1 MRIRVMTLATIACLG
16 VAPGSSAK
24 ETLEVLITSPDGQ
37 RHQSLQ
43 ELGKA
48 FDVYDSGAIAGP
60 SSVREYSAIRCDSAW
75 GAVKYRV
82 PLASGPGYRLQAD
95 GEQLRLQLLQHSVVS
110 EDVNIAAMEVHC
122 FDSGP
127 RAVIHALGE
136 VTLERDNAQSQRL
149 QLANGYMLEFRYH
162 PDGSDM
168 TEGEG
173 TGAIAEAAAEGTDG
187 AVNGGASQQ
196 ADSGMATDEE
206 G

>member
-1 MRIRVMTLATIACLG
+1 MTLATIACLG
-16 VAPGSSAK
+16 AMPGASAK
-24 ETLEVLITSPDGQ
+24 ETLEVLITTPDGQ

-75 GAVKYRV
+75 GAIKYRV
-82 PLASGPGYRLQAD
+82 PLASGPGYRLQAE

-122 FDSGP
+122 FDLGP
-127 RAVIHALGE
+127 KAVTHALGE
-136 VTLERDNAQSQRL
+136 VTLKRDNAQSQRL
-149 QLANGYMLEFRYH
+149 QLASGYMLEFRYH

-168 TEGEG
+168 MTGEG
-173 TGAIAEAAAEGTDG
+173 IGVSAEAAAEGTEGTEG
-187 AVNGGASQQ
+187 AVSGEASRQ
-196 ADSGMATDEE
+196 ADSGTATREE